1 MSILNSLNILN
12 ILNINRTDL
21 NLLLDSKP
29 GWIELFLPYTDLW
42 NFPNFA
48 VLGELRTEIFV
59 TD

>member
-12 ILNINRTDL
+12 MLNFNRTVL
-21 NLLLDSKP
+21 NLLLDSTP

-42 NFPNFA
+42 NVSDFT